1 MIFATTAARLRSR
14 GTAFVHDLLMIPA
27 AWLGALW
34 LRFNLG
40 VIPEDILAQ
49 AFQLLPVIVIVQGS
63 VFLYFGLYRGVWRFA
78 SVPDLVRIIQAVVV
92 GVALCT
98 LAAFLLTRMSAVPRA
113 SFPLFAGLL
122 VALLSGPRLAYRWL
136 RDRERASTHARR
148 TLIVGA
154 GEVGEMLVRELRRD
168 PNSAYLPVGF
178 VDDAREKRGM
188 DIHGIR
194 VLGPSS
200 RIPEF
205 VGRTGAEIVAIA
217 IPTASA
223 AEMRRIIELCERA
236 NVPIRTV
243 PRLQDVVSGRFGA
256 SGLREVAVEDLLDR
270 KPIVLDWSAMRSE
283 LAGRGILVTGG
294 GGSIGSELCRQI
306 ARLEP
311 THLVVVDISE
321 FNLHRIRIEL
331 GEAHPTLACSMVLA
345 DVCDEAAV
353 ERVFRRY
360 SPEVV
365 FHAAAYKQVPILESH
380 LREAVR
386 VNALGT
392 QTVARAAA
400 RHSAG
405 RFVLVSS
412 DKAVDPA
419 NAMGASKRLAETICR
434 AVGDASPSTR
444 LIAVRFGNVLD
455 SAGSVV
461 PLFREQIA
469 RGGPVTVTDP
479 KMERYFMTI
488 PEACQLVMASA
499 ALGRGGEVFVL
510 DMGEPVRILYLAEQM
525 IRLSGKVPGE
535 DIAIEFVG
543 SRPGEKLSEMLF
555 NANESLDS
563 TGHDKILLVREE
575 SVERAR
581 LPDRLAE
588 LRAACDA
595 FDEERLEVL
604 LAELVP
610 GYRNVRR
617 SCLAGAHDGLPD
629 SGVEPAPAGG
639 SAERDEAVA
648 GNVVRL
654 GPRRP

>member
-1 MIFATTAARLRSR
+1 MIFAKIVARLRSR

-27 AWLGALW
+27 AWLGAHW

-40 VIPEDILAQ
+40 AIPEEILAQ
-49 AFQLLPVIVIVQGS
+49 ALRLLPVIVIVQGW

-92 GVALCT
+92 GVALCA
-98 LAAFLLTRMSAVPRA
+98 LAVFLLTRMADVPRA

-122 VALLSGPRLAYRWL
+122 VAFLSGPRLAYRWL
-136 RDRERASTHARR
+136 RDRTWSPAHSRR

-154 GEVGEMLVRELRRD
+154 GAVGEMLVRELRRN
-168 PNSAYLPVGF
+168 PNSGYLPVGF
-178 VDDAREKRGM
+178 VDDAREKRGR
-188 DIHGIR
+188 DVHGVR
-194 VLGPSS
+194 VLGPCG
-200 RIPEF
+200 RIPDI
-205 VGRTGAEIVAIA
+205 VARTGAEIVAIA
-217 IPTASA
+217 IPSASA
-223 AEMRRIIELCERA
+223 AEIRRIVELCESS

-243 PRLQDVVSGRFGA
+243 PRLQDVVSGRFAA
-256 SGLREVAVEDLLDR
+256 SELREVAVEDLLDR
-270 KPIVLDWSAMRSE
+270 KPVVLDWPAMRGE

-294 GGSIGSELCRQI
+294 GGSIGGELCRQI
-306 ARLEP
+306 ARFDP
-311 THLVVVDISE
+311 AHLVIVDNSE
-321 FNLHRIRIEL
+321 FNLHQIQIEL
-331 GEAHPTLACSMVLA
+331 NDVYPKVARSMVLA
-345 DVCDEAAV
+345 DVCDEVAI
-353 ERVFRRY
+353 ERVFQRY
-360 SPEVV
+360 GPEVV

-392 QTVARAAA
+392 QTVAQAAA
-400 RHSAG
+400 RHSAD
-405 RFVLVSS
+405 RFVLISS

-434 AVGDASPSTR
+434 AVDDVSPSTR
-444 LIAVRFGNVLD
+444 LIAVRFGNVLG

-525 IRLSGKVPGE
+525 ILLSGKVPGE
-535 DIAIEFVG
+535 DIAIEFIG
-543 SRPGEKLSEMLF
+543 SRPGEKLSEVLF
-555 NANESLDS
+555 HTDESLDS
-563 TGHDKILLVREE
+563 TEHDKILLVRGEPT
-575 SVERAR
+575 ERAR
-581 LPDRLAE
+581 LSDRLAE
-588 LRAACDA
+588 LRDACDA
-595 FDEERLEVL
+595 FDEERLQEL
-604 LAELVP
+604 LVELVP
-610 GYRNVRR
+610 GYRSGQRAPLAAVRDDPR
-617 SCLAGAHDGLPD
+617 D
-629 SGVEPAPAGG
+629 SGAEPAPAGAG
-639 SAERDEAVA
+639 ECDAAVA
-648 GNVVRL
+648 GNVVRF

>member
-1 MIFATTAARLRSR
+1 MIFASFAVRLRSR
-14 GTAFVHDLLMIPA
+14 GTAFCHDLLMIPA

-40 VIPEDILAQ
+40 AIPEEILAQ
-49 AFQLLPVIVIVQGS
+49 AFRLLPVIVIVQGS

-92 GVALCT
+92 GVALCA
-98 LAAFLLTRMSAVPRA
+98 LAAFLLTGMSDVPRA

-122 VALLSGPRLAYRWL
+122 VAFLSGPRLAYRWL
-136 RDRERASTHARR
+136 RDRTRPPAHSRR

-154 GEVGEMLVRELRRD
+154 GAVGEMLVRELRRD
-168 PNSAYLPVGF
+168 PNSGYLPVGF
-178 VDDAREKRGM
+178 VDDAREKKGR
-188 DIHGIR
+188 DVHGVR
-194 VLGPSS
+194 VLGPCS
-200 RIPEF
+200 RIPDI
-205 VGRTGAEIVAIA
+205 VARTAAEVVAIA

-223 AEMRRIIELCERA
+223 AEMRRIVELCERT

-243 PRLQDVVSGRFGA
+243 PRLEDVVSGRLAA
-256 SGLREVAVEDLLDR
+256 SELREVAVEDLLDR
-270 KPIVLDWSAMRSE
+270 KPVVLDWPAMRGE

-306 ARLEP
+306 AHLEP
-311 THLVVVDISE
+311 ARLVVVDISE
-321 FNLHRIRIEL
+321 FNLHRIQLEL
-331 GEAHPTLACSMVLA
+331 SGAHPSLACSMVLA
-345 DVCDEAAV
+345 DVCDEAAI
-353 ERVFRRY
+353 ERVFERY
-360 SPEVV
+360 GPEVV

-380 LREAVR
+380 LREAIR
-386 VNALGT
+386 VNTLGT
-392 QTVARAAA
+392 QTVAQAAA
-400 RHSAG
+400 RHSAD

-419 NAMGASKRLAETICR
+419 SVMGASKRLAETICR
-434 AVGDASPSTR
+434 AVDDASPSTR

-499 ALGRGGEVFVL
+499 TLGRGGEVLVL

-535 DIAIEFVG
+535 DIAIEFIG
-543 SRPGEKLSEMLF
+543 SRPGEKLSEVLF
-555 NANESLDS
+555 HPSESLDS
-563 TGHDKILLVREE
+563 TGHDKILLVRGEL
-575 SVERAR
+575 VERAR

-588 LRAACDA
+588 LRDACDA
-595 FDEERLEVL
+595 FDEERLEEL

-610 GYRNVRR
+610 GYRSGRWTH
-617 SCLAGAHDGLPD
+617 LAPVQDDPR
-629 SGVEPAPAGG
+629 EPGPETTPLGG
-639 SAERDEAVA
+639 GERDEAA
-648 GNVVRL
+648 MSNVVRF
-654 GPRRP
+654 GPRRH

>member
-1 MIFATTAARLRSR
+1 MIFASIAARLRSR
-14 GTAFVHDLLMIPA
+14 GTAFGHDLLMIPA

-40 VIPEDILAQ
+40 VIPEEILAQ
-49 AFQLLPVIVIVQGS
+49 AFRLLPVIVVVQGS

-92 GVALCT
+92 GVALCA
-98 LAAFLLTRMSAVPRA
+98 LAVFLLTRMSDVPRA

-122 VALLSGPRLAYRWL
+122 VAFLSGPRLAYRWL
-136 RDRERASTHARR
+136 RDRERSPAHSRR

-154 GEVGEMLVRELRRD
+154 GAVGEMLVRELRRD
-168 PNSAYLPVGF
+168 RNSGYLPVGF
-178 VDDAREKRGM
+178 VDDAPAKRGR
-188 DIHGIR
+188 DVHGVR
-194 VLGPSS
+194 VLGPCS
-200 RIPEF
+200 RIPEI
-205 VGRTGAEIVAIA
+205 VARTRAEVVAIA
-217 IPTASA
+217 IPAASA
-223 AEMRRIIELCERA
+223 AEMRRIVELCERS

-243 PRLQDVVSGRFGA
+243 PRLKDVVSGRIAA
-256 SGLREVAVEDLLDR
+256 SELREVAVEDLLDR
-270 KPIVLDWSAMRSE
+270 KPVELDWSAMRGE
-283 LAGRGILVTGG
+283 LAGRRILVTGG

-306 ARLEP
+306 ARLAP
-311 THLVVVDISE
+311 ARLVIVDISE
-321 FNLHRIRIEL
+321 LNLHRIQLEL
-331 GEAHPTLACSMVLA
+331 SDAHPALVCSMVLA
-345 DVCDEAAV
+345 DVCDEAAI
-353 ERVFRRY
+353 ERVFERY
-360 SPEVV
+360 RPEVV

-392 QTVARAAA
+392 QTAARAAA

-434 AVGDASPSTR
+434 AVDDASPSTR

-535 DIAIEFVG
+535 DIAIEFIG
-543 SRPGEKLSEMLF
+543 SRPGEKLSEALF
-555 NANESLDS
+555 HPSESLDS
-563 TGHDKILLVREE
+563 TDHDKILLVRGE
-575 SVERAR
+575 SAERSR
-581 LPDRLAE
+581 LSDRLAE
-588 LRAACDA
+588 LREACDA
-595 FDEERLEVL
+595 FDEERLEAL
-604 LAELVP
+604 LVELVP
-610 GYRNVRR
+610 GYR
-617 SCLAGAHDGLPD
+617 SGLWAHLAAVQDEPRG
-629 SGVEPAPAGG
+629 SGPRPAPAGG
-639 SAERDEAVA
+639 GERDEAAA

-654 GPRRP
+654 GPRRH

>member
-1 MIFATTAARLRSR
+1 MIFATIAARLRSR
-14 GTAFVHDLLMIPA
+14 GTAFGHDLLMIPA
-27 AWLGALW
+27 AWLGAFW

-40 VIPEDILAQ
+40 VIPEEIFAQ
-49 AFQLLPVIVIVQGS
+49 ALRLLPVIVLVQGS

-92 GVALCT
+92 GVALCA
-98 LAAFLLTRMSAVPRA
+98 LAAFLLTRMSDVPRA

-122 VALLSGPRLAYRWL
+122 VAFLSGPRLAYRWL
-136 RDRERASTHARR
+136 RDRTRSPAPSRR

-154 GEVGEMLVRELRRD
+154 GAVGEMLVRELRRD
-168 PNSAYLPVGF
+168 PNGGYLPVGF
-178 VDDAREKRGM
+178 VDDAREKRGR
-188 DIHGIR
+188 DVHGVR
-194 VLGPSS
+194 VLGPCS
-200 RIPEF
+200 RIPDI
-205 VGRTGAEIVAIA
+205 VARTRAEVVAIA

-223 AEMRRIIELCERA
+223 REMRRIVELCERA

-243 PRLQDVVSGRFGA
+243 PRLKDVVSGRFAA
-256 SGLREVAVEDLLDR
+256 SELREVAVEDLLDR
-270 KPIVLDWSAMRSE
+270 KPVVLDWPAMRGE

-311 THLVVVDISE
+311 ARLVIVDISE
-321 FNLHRIRIEL
+321 FNLHRIQLEL
-331 GEAHPTLACSMVLA
+331 SDAHPALACSMVLA
-345 DVCDEAAV
+345 DVCDEAAI
-353 ERVFRRY
+353 ERVFERY
-360 SPEVV
+360 GPEVV

-386 VNALGT
+386 VNTLGT
-392 QTVARAAA
+392 QTVAQAAA
-400 RHSAG
+400 RHSAD

-419 NAMGASKRLAETICR
+419 SAMGASKRLAETICR
-434 AVGDASPSTR
+434 AVDDASPSTR

-499 ALGRGGEVFVL
+499 ALGLGGEVFVL
-510 DMGEPVRILYLAEQM
+510 DVGEPVRILYLAEQM

-535 DIAIEFVG
+535 DIAIEFIG
-543 SRPGEKLSEMLF
+543 SRPGEKLSEALF
-555 NANESLDS
+555 HPDESLDS
-563 TGHDKILLVREE
+563 TGHDKILLVRGE
-575 SVERAR
+575 SAERVR
-581 LPDRLAE
+581 LSDRLAE
-588 LRAACDA
+588 LRDACDA
-595 FDEERLEVL
+595 FDEERLEAL
-604 LAELVP
+604 LVELVP
-610 GYRNVRR
+610 GYRSGRWAHLAPVQDDPRD
-617 SCLAGAHDGLPD
+617 SGPGPVPAGA
-629 SGVEPAPAGG
+629 S
-639 SAERDEAVA
+639 ERDEATM
-648 GNVVRL
+648 GNVVRF

>member
-1 MIFATTAARLRSR
+1 MNFATIAARLRSR
-14 GTAFVHDLLMIPA
+14 GTAFGHDLLMIPA

-40 VIPEDILAQ
+40 MIPEEILAQ
-49 AFQLLPVIVIVQGS
+49 AFRLLPVIVIVQGA

-92 GVALCT
+92 GVALCA
-98 LAAFLLTRMSAVPRA
+98 LAAFLLTRMSHVPRA

-122 VALLSGPRLAYRWL
+122 VAFLSGPRLAYRWL
-136 RDRERASTHARR
+136 CDRKRSPAQSRR

-154 GEVGEMLVRELRRD
+154 GAVGEMLVRELRRD
-168 PNSAYLPVGF
+168 PNSGYLPVGF
-178 VDDAREKRGM
+178 VDDAREKKGREV
-188 DIHGIR
+188 HGVR
-194 VLGPSS
+194 VLGPCH
-200 RIPEF
+200 RIPDI
-205 VGRTGAEIVAIA
+205 VARTGAEVVAIA
-217 IPTASA
+217 IPSTSA
-223 AEMRRIIELCERA
+223 AEMRRIVELCERA
-236 NVPIRTV
+236 NVPMRTV
-243 PRLQDVVSGRFGA
+243 PRLKDVVSGRFAA
-256 SGLREVAVEDLLDR
+256 SELREVAVEDLLDR
-270 KPIVLDWSAMRSE
+270 KPVVLDWPAMRGE
-283 LAGRGILVTGG
+283 LAGRRILVTGG

-306 ARLEP
+306 APLEP
-311 THLVVVDISE
+311 ARLVVVDISE
-321 FNLHRIRIEL
+321 LNLHRIQLEL
-331 GEAHPTLACSMVLA
+331 SDAHPALACSMVLA
-345 DVCDEAAV
+345 DVCDEAAI
-353 ERVFRRY
+353 ERVFERY
-360 SPEVV
+360 RPEVV

-434 AVGDASPSTR
+434 AVDDASPSTR

-461 PLFREQIA
+461 PHFREQIA

-535 DIAIEFVG
+535 DIAIEFIG
-543 SRPGEKLSEMLF
+543 SRPGEKLSEVLF
-555 NANESLDS
+555 HPDESLDS
-563 TGHDKILLVREE
+563 TGHDKILLVRGA
-575 SVERAR
+575 SAERAR
-581 LPDRLAE
+581 LSERLAE
-588 LRAACDA
+588 LRDACDA
-595 FDEERLEVL
+595 FDEERLEAL
-604 LAELVP
+604 LVELVP
-610 GYRNVRR
+610 GYRSGPRAPLAAVRDDPR
-617 SCLAGAHDGLPD
+617 DPGP
-629 SGVEPAPAGG
+629 EPAPAAGG
-639 SAERDEAVA
+639 ERDEAMT

>member
-1 MIFATTAARLRSR
+1 MTR
-14 GTAFVHDLLMIPA
+14 G
-27 AWLGALW
+27 
-34 LRFNLG
+34 
-40 VIPEDILAQ
+40 
-49 AFQLLPVIVIVQGS
+49 
-63 VFLYFGLYRGVWRFA
+63 
-78 SVPDLVRIIQAVVV
+78 
-92 GVALCT
+92 
-98 LAAFLLTRMSAVPRA
+98 
-113 SFPLFAGLL
+113 
-122 VALLSGPRLAYRWL
+122 SG
-136 RDRERASTHARR
+136 
-148 TLIVGA
+148 
-154 GEVGEMLVRELRRD
+154 
-168 PNSAYLPVGF
+168 YLPVGF
-178 VDDAREKRGM
+178 VDDAREKRGREV
-188 DIHGIR
+188 HGVR
-194 VLGPSS
+194 VLGPCS
-200 RIPEF
+200 RIPDI
-205 VGRTGAEIVAIA
+205 VARTGAEVVAIA
-217 IPTASA
+217 IPSASA
-223 AEMRRIIELCERA
+223 AEMRRIVELCERA
-236 NVPIRTV
+236 NVPMRTV
-243 PRLQDVVSGRFGA
+243 PRLKDVVSGRFAA
-256 SGLREVAVEDLLDR
+256 SELREVAVEDLLDR
-270 KPIVLDWSAMRSE
+270 KPVVLDWPAMRGE
-283 LAGRGILVTGG
+283 LAGRRILVTGG

-306 ARLEP
+306 AHLAPARL
-311 THLVVVDISE
+311 VIVDISE
-321 FNLHRIRIEL
+321 FNLHRIQLEL
-331 GEAHPTLACSMVLA
+331 SDAHPALVCTMVLA
-345 DVCDEAAV
+345 DVCDEAAI
-353 ERVFRRY
+353 ERVFERY
-360 SPEVV
+360 GPEVV

-392 QTVARAAA
+392 RTVAQAAA

-434 AVGDASPSTR
+434 AVDDASPSTR

-535 DIAIEFVG
+535 DIAIEFIG
-543 SRPGEKLSEMLF
+543 SRPGEKLSEVLF
-555 NANESLDS
+555 HPGESLDS
-563 TGHDKILLVREE
+563 TGHDKILLVRGA
-575 SVERAR
+575 SAERER

-588 LRAACDA
+588 LRDACDA
-595 FDEERLEVL
+595 FDEERLEEL

-610 GYRNVRR
+610 DYRRGRLAHLAAVRDDPR
-617 SCLAGAHDGLPD
+617 DPGP
-629 SGVEPAPAGG
+629 EPAPAGG
-639 SAERDEAVA
+639 GERDETVA